1 MESVRCMVCP
11 PVLERFNCIS
21 TDFDLSLLSQL
32 LVSRIAWHS
41 MCLLLLST
49 LIIQRLIVRQS
60 PQRSMLTFVLNCLL
74 LTFTEETW
82 SQFAGF
88 LCYYDS
94 SVCDNSILKSL
105 DGKKH
110 EEVVYLAT
118 KKSVNNRG
126 AIQWPAACA

>member
-1 MESVRCMVCP
+1 M
-11 PVLERFNCIS
+11 FAAFIN
-21 TDFDLSLLSQL
+21 FDNP
-32 LVSRIAWHS
+32 A
-41 MCLLLLST
+41 
-49 LIIQRLIVRQS
+49 
-60 PQRSMLTFVLNCLL
+60 PNRSAKPAKEHAYFCSELNCLL

-94 SVCDNSILKSL
+94 SVCHNSILKSL

>member
-21 TDFDLSLLSQL
+21 TDLDLSLLSQL
-32 LVSRIAWHS
+32 LVSRIES
-41 MCLLLLST
+41 LLVVFYGIACGCCFHQLIDNPAPNRSAKEHAYICSELS
-49 LIIQRLIVRQS
+49 
-60 PQRSMLTFVLNCLL
+60 CLL
-74 LTFTEETW
+74 LTFSEETR
-82 SQFAGF
+82 SQSADFF
-88 LCYYDS
+88 CYYDS

-118 KKSVNNRG
+118 KKSVINRG
-126 AIQWPAACA
+126 TI